1 MVQRCVWIRSPARLT
16 SPPTASSAMIRAA
29 DVAIRAQG
37 GWIAS
42 RGERSSP
49 LVSWT
54 PLRLAAVPLPFIHRP
69 RIRIF
74 TAVKPSTLSAAWLSL
89 STASS

>member
-1 MVQRCVWIRSPARLT
+1 MVQCRVWIRSPARLT
-16 SPPTASSAMIRAA
+16 SPPTAPSAVIRAA

-49 LVSWT
+49 PVSWT
-54 PLRLAAVPLPFIHRP
+54 PLRLAAVPLPLL
-69 RIRIF
+69 
-74 TAVKPSTLSAAWLSL
+74 TALG
-89 STASS
+89 

>member
-1 MVQRCVWIRSPARLT
+1 MVQCHVWIRSPARLT
-16 SPPTASSAMIRAA
+16 SLPTASSAVIRAA
-29 DVAIRAQG
+29 DVAIHAQG
-37 GWIAS
+37 RWIAS

-49 LVSWT
+49 PVSWM

-74 TAVKPSTLSAAWLSL
+74 TTIKPSPLFAA
-89 STASS
+89 